1 MIAVGLAITVAG
13 FLMAVGSLGATDNTM
28 VRLVIVLVGIG
39 VSLAGIMGV
48 LNAHYLKNAIWK
60 K

>member
-28 VRLVIVLVGIG
+28 VRLVIVLAGIG